1 MRHEGVV
8 GEVVGAA
15 GAPTRKPAGTL
26 RVVSLN
32 TWKCDGDYL
41 QRLPIMAS
49 GLRALEPDIVVLQEV
64 FRSINGRWDT
74 AAYLAESLQMR
85 ASCSWARRKP
95 RWLQGAWHDS
105 ESGMAMLCNRP
116 VLDQWTLRLP
126 SSEQDGERNA
136 QLFAFEDAAETFWL
150 ANLHLT
156 HLPDAHA
163 LRLAQWR
170 AVWSHAALTQ
180 LSGSLWMVGDFNT
193 ALTPAYKWLEPPSP
207 WRAEDTFA
215 ELQQGHKLTHKG
227 ENGVLH
233 NLDQCL
239 RMWRVSRGKRTAINA
254 QVVLR
259 TPDAVTG
266 LLASDHFGLLID
278 WCLAGAAQ

>member
-1 MRHEGVV
+1 MPREAVV
-8 GEVVGAA
+8 SAA
-15 GAPTRKPAGTL
+15 AEAPARKPAGAL

-64 FRSINGRWDT
+64 FRSIDGRWDT
-74 AAYLAESLQMR
+74 AAYLAESLHMR

-95 RWLQGAWHDS
+95 RWLQEAWHDS
-105 ESGMAMLCNRP
+105 ESGMAMLCKRP
-116 VLDQWTLRLP
+116 VREQWALRLP
-126 SSEQDGERNA
+126 SSEHDGERTA
-136 QLFAFEDAAETFWL
+136 QLFAFDDAAETFWL

-163 LRLAQWR
+163 LRLEQWR
-170 AVWSHAALTQ
+170 AVWSHAALAK

-193 ALTPAYKWLEPPSP
+193 ALAPARDWLEPPAP

-215 ELQQGHKLTHKG
+215 KLQQGHKVTHQG
-227 ENGVLH
+227 EDGTLH

-239 RMWRVSRGKRTAINA
+239 RMWRGDPGKRKAVNA
-254 QVVLR
+254 QVVLQ

-266 LLASDHFGLLID
+266 LPASDHFGLCID